1 MIEAAFAFIA
11 VFVGIVLFNVLS
23 TTIHFV
29 VKLIIVAIFSYVIF
43 EAVNY
48 PGLKARACKGAA

>member
-1 MIEAAFAFIA
+1 MEMIEATCAFIA

-43 EAVNY
+43 EAMMFTIRQFAY
-48 PGLKARACKGAA
+48 

>member
-1 MIEAAFAFIA
+1 MMEMIEAACAFIA
-11 VFVGIVLFNVLS
+11 VFVGIVFFNALS

-43 EAVNY
+43 EAMMFTIRQFAY
-48 PGLKARACKGAA
+48 